1 MAHMQR
7 ALWTF
12 LIYAL
17 VGPFFAGLA
26 VAIIVALAPVFGL
39 GRLLPDGVPALG
51 LAAIGTFVWSIL
63 PAVLSGLALAVVTA
77 RKGTFSWIA
86 AAAVGI
92 LAFTVAILVF
102 PTGFEAARPYL
113 AFLAGIVAIAVRQ
126 VLEQA
131 SILPD

>member
-7 ALWTF
+7 AFWTF

-17 VGPFFAGLA
+17 VGPFFAGM
-26 VAIIVALAPVFGL
+26 AIALIVALAPVFGL

-51 LAAIGTFVWSIL
+51 IAALETFVWAIL
-63 PAVLSGLALAVVTA
+63 PAVLSGIALAVVTA
-77 RKGTFSWIA
+77 RHGTFSWVA

-102 PTGFEAARPYL
+102 PTGFDGARPYL
-113 AFLAGIVAIAVRQ
+113 AFLSGLLAIAVRQ